1 MKRTLMK
8 LFLGGLTAGVLG
20 VITLALLF
28 VYFSFGLPKIQNLS
42 DYNPA
47 LPSQILSK
55 DGVVLAEIGK
65 EKREIAKFDEIPK
78 LIINSFLSAED
89 DSFYEHKG
97 VDYLG
102 VVRAMIA
109 NIRAGRVVQGG
120 STITQQVAKSLLLS
134 RERSISR
141 KVKDFLLAQKIE
153 EKFSKEEILFLYLN
167 QVYLGGGYYGVK
179 TAFRGYFGK
188 ELNEAT
194 VAEAAM
200 IAGLLVAPG
209 RYSPYINP
217 KFAIKRQHYVL
228 GRLLANQ
235 RITKEQYDEALKEKI
250 RFRLRE
256 DNEFKAGYFT
266 DWIRQRVIGA
276 IGEEEFLTG
285 GYRVQTSLDYDLQKV
300 AEVQVKNGVKE
311 IDKRQ
316 GFNGPI
322 GSLELS
328 SLNDDFI
335 RDYRIEFYKNKSEF
349 FTLNDNLDREYE
361 IFYEDEEIQKINEHK
376 ERFLAEVKSKN
387 YLPGYVKD
395 DKLLAQLDV
404 GKSYEA
410 YVLHTDDDS
419 RLIYV
424 NLGGLVGVIPY
435 RYFRWAHERSISEEH
450 NYFSY
455 VTRPSSIVK
464 PGDKILVELMGK
476 STSLSPQM
484 WSSGKERLE
493 KSKDFAVVEKEK
505 YLLLM
510 LDQEPIVEAGLVSI
524 RPDTG
529 EIISMVGGYDFKRSQ
544 FNRALQSRRQP
555 GSSFK
560 ALLFAAG
567 LENGFRPNS
576 IIIDS
581 PEALGG
587 VDASLNW
594 KPRNY
599 DGKFKGP
606 ITYRNSLEQSR
617 NIPTIKIAEKMGVPT
632 IFKFMD
638 RIGFNAKLDPDLS
651 VSLGSFG
658 VTLMDIV
665 KTYSVFPNGGK
676 LLKVKSIASLTDRN
690 GRQYD
695 NLDNLNKED
704 VALAEQS
711 EKEEEKEE
719 VKAEENA
726 VVNNEESA
734 ESEKK
739 INPFHELLSEEQV
752 YDPRLAYIMTN
763 LMKGVVNYGT
773 GKGAK
778 SVSTFL
784 GGKTGT
790 TNNYV
795 DAWFIG
801 FSANVVTGV
810 WTGFD
815 DNKTLGWGE
824 TGAKSALPIWKEF
837 MQKAIEKYGER
848 DFSIPLGIVNVP
860 INKETGR
867 LAKNGEREYFLE
879 AFVEGT
885 EPGAEVSEEVK
896 TDPKGQLL
904 EDDEYFN
911 NQ

>member
-1 MKRTLMK
+1 MKK
-8 LFLGGLTAGVLG
+8 LIIRLILGGLTAGILG
-20 VITLALLF
+20 VIALALLF
-28 VYFSFGLPKIQNLS
+28 VYFSFGLPKIQSLA
-42 DYNPA
+42 DYKPA

-65 EKREIAKFDEIPK
+65 ERREIAKFDEIPK
-78 LIINSFLSAED
+78 LIVNSFLSAED
-89 DSFYEHKG
+89 DGFYEHKG

-102 VVRAMIA
+102 VLRAMLA
-109 NIRAGRVVQGG
+109 NIKAGRVVQGG

-153 EKFSKEEILFLYLN
+153 EKFTKEEILFLYLN

-188 ELNEAT
+188 ELSEAT
-194 VAEAAM
+194 VAESAM

-217 KFAIKRQHYVL
+217 KFAYKRQHYVL
-228 GRLLANQ
+228 GRLLANGK
-235 RITKEQYDEALKEKI
+235 ISKEQYEEALKEKI

-256 DNEFKAGYFT
+256 DNDFKAGYFT
-266 DWIRQRVIGA
+266 DWIRQRVITA

-285 GYRVQTSLDYDLQKV
+285 GYKVQTTLDYELQKA
-300 AEVQVKNGVKE
+300 AELQVRYGVKE
-311 IDKRQ
+311 VDKRQ
-316 GFNGPI
+316 GFNGPLATLAPSEI
-322 GSLELS
+322 
-328 SLNDDFI
+328 NDDYIKKF
-335 RDYRIEFYKNKSEF
+335 RTDFYMNKSEF
-349 FTLNDNLDREYE
+349 FTLSEALEREYE
-361 IFYEDEEIQKINEHK
+361 MAFDEEELTKIIEHRDEFTAK
-376 ERFLAEVKSKN
+376 IRSKN
-387 YLPGYVKD
+387 YLHGNLKD
-395 DKLLAQLDV
+395 DKLLSALEV

-424 NLGGLVGVIPY
+424 NLGGLTGIIPY
-435 RYFRWAHERSISEEH
+435 RYFRWAHERVISEER
-450 NYFSY
+450 NFFPY

-476 STSLSPQM
+476 STGLLPQM
-484 WSSGKERLE
+484 WSTGKERLE
-493 KSKDFAVVEKEK
+493 RSKDKEIVEKEK
-505 YLLLM
+505 YLLVM
-510 LDQEPIVEAGLVSI
+510 LDQEPVAEAGLVSI

-529 EIISMVGGYDFKRSQ
+529 ELISMVGGYDFKRSQ

-560 ALLFAAG
+560 PLLFAAG
-567 LENGFRPNS
+567 LENGFTPNS

-617 NIPTIKIAEKMGVPT
+617 NIPTIKITEKIGVPT
-632 IFKFMD
+632 IFKFME
-638 RIGFNAKLDPDLS
+638 RIGFNAKLDRDLS
-651 VSLGSFG
+651 LSLGSFG

-665 KTYSVFPNGGK
+665 KTFSIFPNGGK
-676 LLKVKSIASLTDRN
+676 LLKVKSIVSLTDRE

-695 NLDNLNKED
+695 NLDNLNKDD
-704 VALAEQS
+704 VIAPEVDTAEVTPV
-711 EKEEEKEE
+711 EEPVQQEVVQVEE
-719 VKAEENA
+719 
-726 VVNNEESA
+726 
-734 ESEKK
+734 EKK
-739 INPFHELLSEEQV
+739 INPFHELLNDDQV

-824 TGAKSALPIWKEF
+824 TGAKTALPIWKDF
-837 MQKAIEKYGER
+837 MQKAIERYGER
-848 DFSIPLGIVNVP
+848 DFSVPLGIVNVP

-867 LAKNGEREYFLE
+867 LAKNGEKEYFLE
-879 AFVEGT
+879 SFVEGT
-885 EPGAEVSEEVK
+885 EPGSETVEEIKV
-896 TDPKGQLL
+896 DPKGQLL